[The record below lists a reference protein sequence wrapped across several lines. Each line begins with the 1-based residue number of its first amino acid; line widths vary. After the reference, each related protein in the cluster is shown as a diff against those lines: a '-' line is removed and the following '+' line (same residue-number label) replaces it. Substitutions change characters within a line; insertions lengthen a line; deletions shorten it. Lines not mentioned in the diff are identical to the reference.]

1 MIVVLL
7 LSWIGQVALFAGAV
21 DSHADPAETPGKMPR
36 TSTHAAFFATD
47 TDEKYSASTMDVA
60 RKRINSEGTAPG

>member
-7 LSWIGQVALFAGAV
+7 LSWIGQVALFAGAA
-21 DSHADPAETPGKMPR
+21 DSHADPAETPG
-36 TSTHAAFFATD
+36 AFFATD